1 MGARVRF
8 TAPLSRCGD
17 LGRVL
22 YEQGVS
28 VCLLERTGTGWIVE
42 LMKPAG
48 ADLEKALE
56 EIGARVIRNEHH

>member
-1 MGARVRF
+1 MRITV
-8 TAPLSRCGD
+8 PLSCCGE

-28 VCLLERTGTGWIVE
+28 VCLLERTGTGWVIE

-48 ADLEKALE
+48 ADLESALR
-56 EIGARVIRNEHH
+56 EIGASVLRNEHH